1 MKDELTV
8 LCLLDVLGFE
18 SLFKAIGLE
27 KLKERYAK
35 LTEYVKQQTGG
46 LDVIPTP
53 DGHVA
58 VGWLVIDNA
67 YFSDTLLFWTKYSKM
82 SLPSFT
88 QLISEAICYGLEHEL
103 PLRGT
108 ISVGE
113 AILDSESGT
122 YLGNPIIEAARTERM
137 QEWIG
142 VSFGAS
148 FSEPEFNKD
157 FHLHT
162 VLPYKSHYKDKAGP
176 LITGIVADWPRKWRE
191 TRKTDIRAIVSSMDA
206 DPNFSEYYKKTLDFI
221 DFSESKHDWFKKE
234 KHINYG

>member
-18 SLFKAIGLE
+18 SIFKSIGL
-27 KLKERYAK
+27 KIMKDRYAK

-46 LDVIPTP
+46 VDLVPTP

-58 VGWLVIDNA
+58 MGWLIIGNA

-122 YLGNPIIEAARTERM
+122 YLGNSIIEAARTERV
-137 QEWIG
+137 QQW
-142 VSFGAS
+142 VGAS
-148 FSEPEFNKD
+148 FGPSFLVPDFNKD

-162 VLPYKSHYKDKAGP
+162 VLPYKSHYKDTTNP
-176 LITGIVADWPRKWRE
+176 FVTGIVVDWPRKWRE
-191 TRKTDIRAIVSSMDA
+191 TRKADIRAILSSLDS
-206 DPNFSEYYKKTLDFI
+206 DSFFSPYYKKTLDFI
-221 DFSESKHDWFKKE
+221 DFSESNHDWFKKE
-234 KHINYG
+234 KHMSYG